1 MRDVSPHP
9 DRWRILAITLCVTF
23 MGLLDVTIVNIAL
36 PAIDAD
42 FGGST
47 SSLQWVVS
55 GHALAFGLILVTGGR
70 LGDALGRR
78 RMMLIGLVC
87 FVATSAACGLA
98 PSIGWLIAARF
109 AQGIS
114 AGLLVPQNSGI
125 IQNVFS
131 GPERGRAFGYMGM
144 AVGISGSIGPVLG
157 GVIIGLAGGD
167 GGWRWIFLVNIPIGL
182 ALIAAVWRIIPG
194 REPGSGK
201 PDLDLVG
208 AALLGLTVLA
218 LLFPISSVEHGFG
231 PEFAIIALAPILGA
245 FTVWWERRIIRLGR
259 APLLNIPLLR
269 ATPGY
274 ATGMAVG
281 LLYFCGFT
289 GVLLIYSIYLQ
300 SGLGFTPLHAGL
312 LITPFAISSAVAA
325 PIAGRLVARGGRMTT
340 VAALVLLIVGL
351 ALAATLIPLTEDTAL
366 AIPTQIATMMIAGF
380 GAGGVV
386 GPNMTMTLANVPPR
400 MGGAAGAAV
409 QTAQRIG
416 NAIGAAVLLLIH
428 SQALTLTHDAGTG
441 LRAVWVAAIVF
452 FIAAI
457 AVALSEG
464 RPPSRREHANAPSEE
479 ERRVRRHT

>member
-1 MRDVSPHP
+1 MPDVLPGQHTRPAPEAHP
-9 DRWRILAITLCVTF
+9 DRWRILAITLAVTF

-55 GHALAFGLILVTGGR
+55 GHALAFGLVLVTGGR

-78 RMMLIGLVC
+78 RMMLIGLAC
-87 FVATSAACGLA
+87 FVLTSAACGLA
-98 PSIGWLIAARF
+98 PSIGWLVAARF

-157 GVIIGLAGGD
+157 GLIIGLAGGE
-167 GGWRWIFLVNIPIGL
+167 GGWRWIFLVNVPIGL

-194 REPGSGK
+194 REPGSGA
-201 PDLDLVG
+201 PDLDIIG
-208 AALLGLTVLA
+208 ALLLGTTVLA
-218 LLFPISSVEHGFG
+218 LLFPISSLEHGFG
-231 PEFAIIALAPILGA
+231 WEFALIVLAPIFGA
-245 FTVWWERRIIRLGR
+245 LTVWWERRIIRRDR

-281 LLYFCGFT
+281 MLYFCGFT

-312 LITPFAISSAVAA
+312 LITPFAVSSAIAS

-340 VAALVLLIVGL
+340 VGALCILIVGL
-351 ALAATLIPLTEDTAL
+351 ALAAILIPLTEGSAL

-416 NAIGAAVLLLIH
+416 NAIGATVLLFIY
-428 SQALTLTHDAGTG
+428 SQALTHTHDAGAG
-441 LRAVWVAAIVF
+441 LRAVWFAGIAF

-457 AVALSEG
+457 IVAFLDT
-464 RPPSRREHANAPSEE
+464 RRSRA
-479 ERRVRRHT
+479 